1 MHDCYRAGEII
12 SFYNRVPLPITNKL
26 NIVDRI
32 DNLGNARAFTA
43 FMCCGSN
50 PHLSVGLPGLN
61 SLLSS
66 WRPNARGTIFDMIP
80 TPPLA
85 PCGYIHEEWIS

>member
-32 DNLGNARAFTA
+32 DNLGNARAFAAVRIRT
-43 FMCCGSN
+43 C
-50 PHLSVGLPGLN
+50 P
-61 SLLSS
+61 
-66 WRPNARGTIFDMIP
+66 
-80 TPPLA
+80 
-85 PCGYIHEEWIS
+85 